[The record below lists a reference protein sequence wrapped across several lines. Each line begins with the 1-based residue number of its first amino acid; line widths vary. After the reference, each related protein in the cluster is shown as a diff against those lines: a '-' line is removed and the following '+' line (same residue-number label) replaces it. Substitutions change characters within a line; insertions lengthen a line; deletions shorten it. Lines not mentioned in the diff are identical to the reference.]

1 MPRGRLGGVQV
12 NKLELVLNIETLRG
26 IAEGGT
32 AVFQLNEL
40 GLEISIAADARVTES
55 FREHINAALLA
66 LLPGPTEIH

>member
-1 MPRGRLGGVQV
+1 M
-12 NKLELVLNIETLRG
+12 NKLELVLNLDTLRG

-32 AVFQLNEL
+32 AVFQLEQL
-40 GLEISIAADARVTES
+40 GLEISICADARVTAS